1 MEYDFTSI
9 DMAPLVSMMYQDIKD
24 EYKIDK
30 LDTSYFD
37 LPITVK
43 GVQTTRCP
51 LLKSVWSILESNFN
65 LYYATREIGGESEYD
80 FFCMM
85 QSCLNRNADTFE
97 RQLEVYYDDIA
108 KPILGRVEKVTYDT
122 DDNRKNTG
130 YTKIAKA
137 TSVTRTEGGSD
148 TMHHVEVPVDADNT
162 YQHDRTRDYTNY
174 GRTVTDANS
183 GVDTNNVNLEDDR
196 KMTGTVTTEL
206 SDLGVR
212 PNYESLNGFL
222 DNNRTFIQE
231 FVDKFQECFAPRY
244 QRIYF

>member
-9 DMAPLVSMMYQDIKD
+9 DMSPTVSVMYQDINED
-24 EYKIDK
+24 FKINK

-43 GVQTTRCP
+43 GAPTTRCP

-80 FFCMM
+80 FFNMM

-122 DDNRKNTG
+122 DDTRKNTG
-130 YTKIAKA
+130 NTKLQHGLS
-137 TSVTRTEGGSD
+137 TTRNETGAD

-162 YQHDRTRDYTNY
+162 YQHDRSRDITNY
-174 GRTVTDANS
+174 GRGVTDVNS
-183 GVDTNNVNLEDDR
+183 GTDTNNVDLTDER
-196 KMTGTVTTEL
+196 TMKGTVTTEL

-231 FVDKFQECFAPRY
+231 FIDKFQECFAPRY

>member
-9 DMAPLVSMMYQDIKD
+9 DMSPTVSVMYQDINED
-24 EYKIDK
+24 FKINR

-43 GVQTTRCP
+43 GVLTTRCP

-80 FFCMM
+80 FFNMM

-122 DDNRKNTG
+122 DDTRKNTG
-130 YTKIAKA
+130 NTKLQHGLS
-137 TSVTRTEGGSD
+137 TTRNETGAD

-162 YQHDRTRDYTNY
+162 YQHDRTRDITNY
-174 GRTVTDANS
+174 GRGVTDVNS
-183 GVDTNNVNLEDDR
+183 GTDTNNVDLTDER
-196 KMTGTVTTEL
+196 TMKGTVTTEL

-231 FVDKFQECFAPRY
+231 FIDKFQECFAPRY